1 MKVSRI
7 SSIVGLGFAVHA
19 AAADFTD
26 MAQVMSVTPIYERV
40 ADTRQECYMESVPAP
55 APQAQRNVIA
65 PVIGGIAGAVI
76 GSQVGSGRGRD
87 AATAV
92 GAVVGTVAAD
102 RMANPNSESSIAGAA
117 VGGAA
122 GAVLGSQV
130 GSGSGR
136 TAATG
141 AGAIAGAVAGDRVA
155 SGASQRAA
163 AQPVQRCRAV
173 DAGGR
178 DVIRAYN
185 VVYRYN
191 GRDMTTTMPYDPGHT
206 VRVSVGVI
214 DSVPPPAP
222 ATVNDPY
229 GREYAP
235 PPAPAAVNDPYRR
248 EYAPPPAPRPVRT
261 ESGYTYRY

>member
-7 SSIVGLGFAVHA
+7 SAIVALRLAGQAGSV
-19 AAADFTD
+19 DFTD
-26 MAQVMSVTPIYERV
+26 TAQVVQVSPIYERV
-40 ADTRQECYMESVPAP
+40 ADTRQECYMESAPP
-55 APQAQRNVIA
+55 APQAQRSMVA
-65 PVIGGIAGAVI
+65 PVIGGVAGAVI

-102 RMANPNSESSIAGAA
+102 RVANPNSEGSIAGAA

-122 GAVLGSQV
+122 GAILGNQV

-141 AGAIAGAVAGDRVA
+141 AGAVAGAVVGDRVA
-155 SGASQRAA
+155 TGANQRAA
-163 AQPVQRCRAV
+163 AQPVQRCRTV

-178 DVIRAYN
+178 DIVRGYR

-191 GRDMTTTMPYDPGHT
+191 GRDIATTMPYDPGQT
-206 VRVSVGVI
+206 VRVSVGVV
-214 DSVPPPAP
+214 DSVPPPA
-222 ATVNDPY
+222 ASTANDPY
-229 GREYAP
+229 AREYAP
-235 PPAPAAVNDPYRR
+235 APR
-248 EYAPPPAPRPVRT
+248 EYAPAPGTRPASAPER
-261 ESGYTYRY
+261 GYTYRY

>member
-7 SSIVGLGFAVHA
+7 SSVVALGLAAQAV
-19 AAADFTD
+19 AADFTD
-26 MAQVMSVTPIYERV
+26 TAQVVSVTPIYERV
-40 ADTRQECYMESVPAP
+40 ADTRQECFMEPIAPP

-65 PVIGGIAGAVI
+65 PVIGGVAGAVI
-76 GSQVGSGRGRD
+76 GSQIGRGSGRD

-102 RMANPNSESSIAGAA
+102 RVANPNSDSSIAGAA

-122 GAVLGSQV
+122 GAILGNQV

-141 AGAIAGAVAGDRVA
+141 AGAVAGAVVGDRVA
-155 SGASQRAA
+155 TGTTQRAA
-163 AQPVQRCRAV
+163 AQPVQRCRTI

-191 GRDMTTTMPYDPGHT
+191 GRDIATTMPYDPGQT

-214 DSVPPPAP
+214 DSVPPP
-222 ATVNDPY
+222 
-229 GREYAP
+229 
-235 PPAPAAVNDPYRR
+235 PAAAADAYRR
-248 EYAPPPAPRPVRT
+248 DYVPPPAPRPVRT
-261 ESGYTYRY
+261 DSGYTYRY